1 MKRIGGFLRILV
13 PALFLA
19 AGIGYALHVHEGYAR
34 GQREYKEL
42 DNEYIF
48 SVDTDYGR
56 DERDPK
62 ESEIHGSYRTD
73 IDETDDMEKEDA
85 MQEKRIWKPL
95 ITPLPEDAPERFSV
109 NWNELLAKN
118 EDVAAWIR
126 VPAIEISYPVLQAE
140 DNDYYLHRD
149 INREYLFA
157 GSVFLDAAN
166 NASFLNYNTIIY
178 GHNMRDGSM
187 FAKLKEFLNK
197 ETFLKCRYFWIMTP
211 EADLLY
217 EIFSIHYAVSGS
229 DTFTIRFQGFD
240 AYESWLNDMA
250 GMSVIEP
257 AAVPETQ
264 DRIVTLSTCTE
275 DSSRRMTVGPDIN
288 SRYVFYTLLNLRPNS
303 SPTITIGSHIWVN
316 PPSRTIRTN
325 SSGQSQ
331 KSPSPNTNFVVPQAS
346 FSPAL
351 TTPNKSISI
360 KIVTSIPFTSINIL

>member
-19 AGIGYALHVHEGYAR
+19 AGIGYARHVHEGYAR

-48 SVDTDYGR
+48 SVDSDYGR

-73 IDETDDMEKEDA
+73 IDETDDMEKEDV

-109 NWNELLAKN
+109 NWKELLAKN

-126 VPAIEISYPVLQAE
+126 IPAIEISYPVLQAE

-275 DSSRRMTVGPDIN
+275 DSSRRMTVQGK
-288 SRYVFYTLLNLRPNS
+288 L
-303 SPTITIGSHIWVN
+303 IWKGN
-316 PPSRTIRTN
+316 PYEQTRAETETQ
-325 SSGQSQ
+325 G
-331 KSPSPNTNFVVPQAS
+331 A
-346 FSPAL
+346 A
-351 TTPNKSISI
+351 
-360 KIVTSIPFTSINIL
+360 